1 MAHMVGGRDS
11 QPKSLGVK
19 RFGGQSVKA
28 GTIILKQR
36 GSPFKPGLN
45 VGKAKDDALFA
56 LVDGTVKFAPNK
68 KVSVIPFSKK

>member
-1 MAHMVGGRDS
+1 MAHMVNGRDS

-19 RFGGQSVKA
+19 RYGGQLVKA

-36 GSPFKPGLN
+36 GLPFKPGPN
-45 VGKAKDDALFA
+45 VGRAKDDALFA

-68 KVSVIPFSKK
+68 VVSVIPTSKK

>member
-1 MAHMVGGRDS
+1 MAHMVNGRDS

-19 RFGGQSVKA
+19 RYGGQAVKA

-45 VGKAKDDALFA
+45 VGRAKDDALFA
-56 LVDGTVKFAPNK
+56 LVDGTVKFAPNRI
-68 KVSVIPFSKK
+68 VSVIPAPKK

>member
-1 MAHMVGGRDS
+1 MSHMVNGRDS

-19 RFGGQSVKA
+19 RYGGEVVRA

-36 GSPFKPGLN
+36 GSPFKAGLN

-56 LVDGTVKFAPNK
+56 LIDGIVKFAPNK
-68 KVSVIPFSKK
+68 VVSIIPASKK